1 MMTRRVALA
10 FISPWLR
17 SARRFALA
25 LAVAAALGPSSSLA
39 QTPPSPIDPT
49 LFSFPGSVAGT
60 GAASTT
66 ALALADRWL
75 GEDPFDNPAFVPR
88 KSLTLSPVLLH
99 TSRQDLR
106 ADNRHFDETT
116 AFFDMA
122 GGWADLGAKGVALAL
137 YAYQPLLRR
146 EANAFERGSVAL
158 PVAPAVVE
166 SDASMRE
173 LRAGLAAS
181 TTLGPARVGIA
192 GEWTRRD
199 DAYHYREQSGSPGA
213 GDRTVD
219 FAGNGF
225 GGQVGARLDRTPAER
240 FGFSIG
246 VQARYVPEIQVDG
259 SQKLDILTGLEE
271 NTVTATREAGW
282 EGGLSARLALSTSF
296 RVLAAWGG
304 RTAQD
309 WDGFGVTS
317 GEATSWSLGGDFHDT
332 RDPWTLRFGFGQER
346 QADVPESRDGM
357 FGLGLGWRFDQTMAE
372 IGVLRRA
379 VERPD
384 QPTSFDDRVVA
395 TLVFRF

>member
-1 MMTRRVALA
+1 MTRRVALA

-99 TSRQDLR
+99 ASRQDLR

-137 YAYQPLLRR
+137 YAYQPLLRSR
-146 EANAFERGSVAL
+146 GERLRARQCRA

-213 GDRTVD
+213 EDRTVD

-225 GGQVGARLDRTPAER
+225 GGQVGARLDRTPDGRASGSR
-240 FGFSIG
+240 S
-246 VQARYVPEIQVDG
+246 ASRRATVPEIQVDG
-259 SQKLDILTGLEE
+259 IAE
-271 NTVTATREAGW
+271 ARHPHRARREHGHGHPRGRL
-282 EGGLSARLALSTSF
+282 GGQALGAARAQRRPSACSRPG
-296 RVLAAWGG
+296 GG

-317 GEATSWSLGGDFHDT
+317 GEATSWSLGGRLPRHARSVDAALRLRTGAPGRRCPSRATACSVWVSAGAST
-332 RDPWTLRFGFGQER
+332 RPWPRSEC
-346 QADVPESRDGM
+346 
-357 FGLGLGWRFDQTMAE
+357 
-372 IGVLRRA
+372 
-379 VERPD
+379 
-384 QPTSFDDRVVA
+384 
-395 TLVFRF
+395 